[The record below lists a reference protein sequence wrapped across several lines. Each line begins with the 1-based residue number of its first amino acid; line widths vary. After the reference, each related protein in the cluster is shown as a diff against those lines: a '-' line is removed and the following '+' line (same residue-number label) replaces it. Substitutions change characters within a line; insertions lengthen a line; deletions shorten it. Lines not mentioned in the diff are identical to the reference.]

1 MSNPNPRNIV
11 HLSSD
16 DITAGRTEHV
26 TFAEALALSGFSVK
40 MRDMSFAKSVVLSAA
55 TTTGTFL
62 SFELSGVSY
71 ALPLYT
77 P

>member
-1 MSNPNPRNIV
+1 MSDPNPRNIV

-16 DITAGRTEHV
+16 DINAGRTEHV

-40 MRDMSFAKSVVLSAA
+40 IGDLSFANSVILSAA
-55 TTTGTFL
+55 TTTGSFL

-71 ALPLYT
+71 AFPLYT